1 MENKNGCNCG
11 CSCNDSCEEHDH
23 KHEHENMIYL
33 ETVDGENL
41 ACNVLGTFDVDEKQ
55 YIALLPEDS
64 ESVFIYE
71 FKEDNDELEI
81 IRIEDE
87 NEYKKISE
95 IFLSMCELD
104 EEDEEEGEEE

>member
-11 CSCNDSCEEHDH
+11 CGCNDSCEEHD
-23 KHEHENMIYL
+23 HEHENMIYL

-41 ACNVLGTFDVDEKQ
+41 ACNVLGTFDVDEKE

-64 ESVFIYE
+64 ESVFIYQ
-71 FKEDNDELEI
+71 FKENDEELEL

-104 EEDEEEGEEE
+104 EEEDEK